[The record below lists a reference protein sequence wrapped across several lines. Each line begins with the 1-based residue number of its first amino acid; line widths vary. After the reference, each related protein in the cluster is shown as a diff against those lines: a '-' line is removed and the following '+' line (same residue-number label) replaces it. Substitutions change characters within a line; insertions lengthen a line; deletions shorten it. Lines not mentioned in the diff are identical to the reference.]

1 MISVNILKNI
11 KPVTDTDEQLRHHI
25 LWFLFIRVV
34 LYTLLL
40 GITFL
45 LHTKEHRLI
54 LPPLFFIL
62 AYLFLIYSYSIGSAL
77 LLPKIR
83 VHLRRFG
90 MVQILSDT
98 LFIALLVYGTGC
110 SQSIFTI
117 VFILPI
123 IAGGLILYR
132 MGGLIPAA
140 ASTILYGII
149 LTGEYLRYIPSYF
162 YTSRYAVVEDYFQ
175 SMNFFAVYG
184 LIFFLIA
191 MLSGILAQR
200 LRSAE
205 DALTMTERKFDR
217 LLFLYKQIFDDIMT
231 GIITVDDRDR
241 ITSINPAAENIT
253 GFSSAEIS
261 GKPLPLFFPQISAEK
276 QSRKKA
282 DVRRKDGSLI
292 RIGYSCSEL
301 HMAPDPES
309 SEAPYTSCKVITL
322 QDISRF
328 EQMERQ
334 MRKAEKMAAIG
345 KLSAS
350 IAHDFRNPLAAIS
363 GSAQILL
370 MDQEKNNTAPADGTN
385 KSLTNI
391 ILRESERM
399 ARTIND
405 FLDYARPT
413 VPDRQWFNL
422 LRLARET
429 VDQVKGGAAC
439 SGCTVKLDIPPNLD
453 LCADRQLLQL
463 ALSHLLNNS
472 CHAARNTSEPIEIA
486 AREETDD
493 GNSVRII
500 IEVRDR
506 GEGFDPAL
514 ADKLFDP
521 FFSTRED
528 ATGLGLSIVKQIVA
542 GHSGSV
548 AMANLPAG
556 GCAVSIDLPLP
567 ETTP

>member
-1 MISVNILKNI
+1 MSSFNFLKNI
-11 KPVTDTDEQLRHHI
+11 KPVHDTDEQLRLHI
-25 LWFLFIRVV
+25 LWFLFIRIL

-62 AYLFLIYSYSIGSAL
+62 TYLFAIYTYSISSAL

-83 VHLRRFG
+83 LRLRRFG
-90 MVQILSDT
+90 LIQILSDT

-132 MGGLIPAA
+132 AGGLVPAA
-140 ASTILYGII
+140 ASTLLYGTI

-162 YTSRYAVVEDYFQ
+162 YESRYAPVEDYFQ

-205 DALTMTERKFDR
+205 VALTQTERRFGR

-231 GIITVDDRDR
+231 GIITVDDQDR

-253 GFSSAEIS
+253 GFSGDEVN
-261 GKPLPLFFPQISAEK
+261 GKPLQLIFPQMNAEK
-276 QSRKKA
+276 HYRRKTDLRKK
-282 DVRRKDGSLI
+282 DGNWV

-301 HMAPDPES
+301 HMAPDPDSDEPPCS
-309 SEAPYTSCKVITL
+309 SCKVITL

-345 KLSAS
+345 ELSAS

-370 MDQEKNNTAPADGTN
+370 MDQDEGNPQTNTTS

-405 FLDYARPT
+405 FLDYARPGI
-413 VPDRQWFNL
+413 PDPQWFNFR
-422 LRLARET
+422 RLVRET
-429 VDQVKGGAAC
+429 VDQLTEENDYAN
-439 SGCTVKLDIPPNLD
+439 CTLILDIDDDLD
-453 LCADRQLLQL
+453 LCADRQLMQL
-463 ALSHLLNNS
+463 ALSHLLKNS
-472 CHAARNTSEPIEIA
+472 CYAARNVSEPIEIVA
-486 AREETDD
+486 GEES
-493 GNSVRII
+493 GNEEGGICFV
-500 IEVRDR
+500 IEIRDK
-506 GEGFDPAL
+506 GEGFDPAM
-514 ADKLFDP
+514 ADNLFDP
-521 FFSTRED
+521 FFTTRED
-528 ATGLGLSIVKQIVA
+528 ATGLGLSIVRQIVTGHA
-542 GHSGSV
+542 GTIT
-548 AMANLPAG
+548 MKNNPDR
-556 GCAVSIDLPLP
+556 GCTVRIRLPLQ

>member
-1 MISVNILKNI
+1 MFSINILKNI
-11 KPVTDTDEQLRHHI
+11 KPVTDTDEQLRLHI

-62 AYLFLIYSYSIGSAL
+62 AYLFMIYTYSIGSAL
-77 LLPKIR
+77 LLQKIHLR
-83 VHLRRFG
+83 LRRFSLI
-90 MVQILSDT
+90 QILSDT
-98 LFIALLVYGTGC
+98 LFIGLLVYGTGC

-132 MGGLIPAA
+132 TGGLIPAA

-149 LTGEYLRYIPSYF
+149 LTGEYLRYIPAYF
-162 YTSRYAVVEDYFQ
+162 YESRYAVVGDYFQ

-205 DALTMTERKFDR
+205 DALSQTERKFGR

-231 GIITVDDRDR
+231 GIITVDDQDR

-253 GFSSAEIS
+253 GFSGNEVN
-261 GKPLPLFFPQISAEK
+261 GKPLQRIFPQIAAEK
-276 QSRKKA
+276 QNRKKA
-282 DVRRKDGSLI
+282 DLQKKDGSWI

-301 HMAPDPES
+301 HMAPDPDSNEPPS
-309 SEAPYTSCKVITL
+309 TSCKVITL

-328 EQMERQ
+328 EQMERH

-345 KLSAS
+345 ELSAS

-370 MDQEKNNTAPADGTN
+370 MDQDDNTTPADATN

-413 VPDRQWFNL
+413 EPDRQWFNIR
-422 LRLARET
+422 RLVRET
-429 VDQVKGGAAC
+429 VDQLNEEAAYANC
-439 SGCTVKLDIPPNLD
+439 KVIVDIPDDLD

-463 ALSHLLNNS
+463 ALSHLLKNS
-472 CHAARNTSEPIEIA
+472 CYAARNTPEPIEIA
-486 AREETDD
+486 AREEAENKGD
-493 GNSVRII
+493 GVCFV
-500 IEVRDR
+500 IEIRDK
-506 GEGFDPAL
+506 GEGFDPAM
-514 ADKLFDP
+514 ADKLFEP

-528 ATGLGLSIVKQIVA
+528 TTGLGLSIVRQIVG
-542 GHSGSV
+542 GHSGTI
-548 AMANLPAG
+548 AMENLPDR
-556 GCAVSIDLPLP
+556 GCLIRIRLPLP

>member
-1 MISVNILKNI
+1 MPMFSFNILKNI
-11 KPVTDTDEQLRHHI
+11 KPVTDTDEQLRLHI

-62 AYLFLIYSYSIGSAL
+62 AYLFLIYTYSIGSAL
-77 LLPKIR
+77 LLQKIR
-83 VHLRRFG
+83 RLRRFG
-90 MVQILSDT
+90 LIQILSDT
-98 LFIALLVYGTGC
+98 LFIGLLVYGTGC

-132 MGGLIPAA
+132 TGGLVPAA

-162 YTSRYAVVEDYFQ
+162 YESRYAAVENYFQ

-205 DALTMTERKFDR
+205 DALSQTERKFDR

-231 GIITVDDRDR
+231 GIITVDDQDR

-253 GFSSAEIS
+253 GFSGYEVN
-261 GKPLPLFFPQISAEK
+261 GKPLQQIFPRIAAKK
-276 QSRKKA
+276 QNRKKA
-282 DVRRKDGSLI
+282 DLQKKDGSWI

-301 HMAPDPES
+301 HMAPDPDSNEL
-309 SEAPYTSCKVITL
+309 PYASCKVITL
-322 QDISRF
+322 QDISRV
-328 EQMERQ
+328 EQMEQQ

-345 KLSAS
+345 ELSAS

-370 MDQEKNNTAPADGTN
+370 MDQDENTTPADTTN

-413 VPDRQWFNL
+413 VPDRQWFNFR
-422 LRLARET
+422 RLVLET
-429 VDQVKGGAAC
+429 VDRLKADTVFAN
-439 SGCTVKLDIPPNLD
+439 CTVKVDIPDDLD

-463 ALSHLLNNS
+463 ALSHLLHNS
-472 CHAARNTSEPIEIA
+472 CYAARNNPESIEIA
-486 AREETDD
+486 AREED
-493 GNSVRII
+493 GNDRGACFV
-500 IEVRDR
+500 IEIRDR
-506 GEGFDPAL
+506 GEGFDPAM
-514 ADKLFDP
+514 ADKLFEP

-528 ATGLGLSIVKQIVA
+528 TTGLGLSIVKQIVA
-542 GHSGSV
+542 GHSGTI
-548 AMANLPAG
+548 AMENLPDH
-556 GCAVSIDLPLP
+556 GCLMRIRLPLP
-567 ETTP
+567 DTTP